1 MGMHVKS
8 AIMMR
13 VMLNRFTKGSPET
26 VLSALPENEI
36 KQVADLDLGM
46 TDFAPAFSQPE
57 DLIGKIHYSWLL
69 PLIEKLPK
77 ETLPAIIRSLP
88 KELKT
93 RISQH
98 LNLKEA
104 DQPLAEFVKAYLLSM
119 LFKQIKGSEKVIP
132 VPYLPE
138 TPLTPL
144 GQWKKNELV
153 ELIEFL
159 GLHDLAE
166 EIRHVVAKKT
176 LKNVYGCLSPKEQ
189 SYLKNCMTQ
198 KEKVTTPR
206 LGLDKW
212 SGNCDKLKAVLQT
225 RGLVRLGKALS
236 GENADFIWYLIH
248 VLDTGRGQALLKYYA
263 KTPIPGIT
271 PALSQQVVNLMN
283 FLKKKSES

>member
-1 MGMHVKS
+1 MHVKS

-13 VMLNRFTKGSPET
+13 VMLNRFTKGSPEKA
-26 VLSALPENEI
+26 LSVLPENEI

-57 DLIGKIHYSWLL
+57 DIIGKIHYSWLL
-69 PLIEKLPK
+69 PLIEKFPK
-77 ETLPAIIRSLP
+77 ETKSTMIKSLP
-88 KELKT
+88 TELKT
-93 RISQH
+93 RISQQ
-98 LNLKEA
+98 LNVKEEGT
-104 DQPLAEFVKAYLLSM
+104 PLAEFVKAYLVRM
-119 LFKQIKGSEKVIP
+119 LFKQIKGAERVIP
-132 VPYLPE
+132 LTYLPE
-138 TPLTPL
+138 TQMTSL

-159 GLHDLAE
+159 GIHDLAE

-176 LKNVYGCLSPKEQ
+176 LKDVYGCLSPKEQ
-189 SYLKNCMTQ
+189 VYLKNCMTQ
-198 KEKVTTPR
+198 KEKVMTPR

-236 GENADFIWYLIH
+236 GENTDFIWYLIH
-248 VLDTGRGQALLKYYA
+248 ILDTGRGQALLKYYA